1 MPKFLTEIQFA
12 ATGSIE
18 SPDPGFI
25 TLYVNTD
32 GNLYAETSDGN
43 QIQLS
48 INPA

>member
-32 GNLYAETSDGN
+32 GFLYAKLSNGTQVKLSNTS
-43 QIQLS
+43 I
-48 INPA
+48 